1 MPLGMRTA
9 IWWSGKRFDMF
20 GLNEEQ
26 IAQLGLTVG
35 VGGFI
40 LYMMFIILQL
50 ARESKAGKFGTFV
63 LFLVLGFGVLGFV
76 AKNIIAWLLNI

>member
-1 MPLGMRTA
+1 
-9 IWWSGKRFDMF
+9 MF
-20 GLNEEQ
+20 GYSEEQ
-26 IAQLGLTVG
+26 IAQFGLTVG

>member
-1 MPLGMRTA
+1 
-9 IWWSGKRFDMF
+9 MF
-20 GLNEEQ
+20 GKTEEQ
-26 IAQLGLTVG
+26 IAQFGLTIG

-76 AKNIIAWLLNI
+76 AKNVIAWLLNI

>member
-1 MPLGMRTA
+1 
-9 IWWSGKRFDMF
+9 MF
-20 GLNEEQ
+20 GLTEEQ
-26 IAQLGLTVG
+26 IAQFGLTVG

>member
-1 MPLGMRTA
+1 MIGY
-9 IWWSGKRFDMF
+9 S
-20 GLNEEQ
+20 EEQ
-26 IAQLGLTVG
+26 IAQFGLTVG

-76 AKNIIAWLLNI
+76 AKNVIAWLLNI

>member
-1 MPLGMRTA
+1 METSL
-9 IWWSGKRFDMF
+9 F
-20 GLNEEQ
+20 GFNEEQ
-26 IAQLGLTVG
+26 IAQFCLTFG
-35 VGGFI
+35 VGAFI
-40 LYMMFIILQL
+40 LYMLFIVLNL

>member
-1 MPLGMRTA
+1 
-9 IWWSGKRFDMF
+9 MF
-20 GLNEEQ
+20 GLTEEQ
-26 IAQLGLTVG
+26 IAQFGLTIG

>member
-1 MPLGMRTA
+1 
-9 IWWSGKRFDMF
+9 MF
-20 GLNEEQ
+20 GWSEEQ
-26 IAQLGLTVG
+26 IAQWGLTFG
-35 VGGFI
+35 VGAFI

-76 AKNIIAWLLNI
+76 AKNVIAWLLNI

>member
-1 MPLGMRTA
+1 M
-9 IWWSGKRFDMF
+9 
-20 GLNEEQ
+20 
-26 IAQLGLTVG
+26 GLTVG

-40 LYMMFIILQL
+40 LYMMFIIFQL